1 MVVGTSFEMKYN
13 LVFPF
18 CTFAKEQMVSA
29 VSINDHL
36 LMGQVFKY
44 RVSLIEDMIKWD
56 RKVPLDQLETGRVP

>member
-1 MVVGTSFEMKYN
+1 MVFGTSFEMKYN

-36 LMGQVFKY
+36 L
-44 RVSLIEDMIKWD
+44 SCES
-56 RKVPLDQLETGRVP
+56 KVKHVRNLWAKSINTELV